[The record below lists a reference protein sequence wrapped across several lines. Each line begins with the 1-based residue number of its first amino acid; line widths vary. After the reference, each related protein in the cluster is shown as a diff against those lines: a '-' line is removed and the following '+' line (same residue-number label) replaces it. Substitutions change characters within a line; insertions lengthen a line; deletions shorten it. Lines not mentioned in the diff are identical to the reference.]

1 MYKMDSLDNQNNSL
15 APLIN
20 NIVVPGNTNQ
30 EQQKQTTSSRNF
42 ILTVNEKSIEHYDE
56 IKDYLTNLK
65 NMNYYLCCEHIG
77 QENKHYHIFVQYE
90 NSKNLSFKK
99 LHGCHVEK
107 SYGSAQQN
115 IKYVKAED
123 EKHIKLNIKSE
134 LIDEIG
140 EPKLKGGC
148 YSIKDIKNM
157 TDDEIELSVPLSLSR
172 IAQDIKSKQAYEIN
186 LDEWHKDV
194 KIYYIY
200 GPSGIGKSCKA
211 KEILKKHGY
220 KSTNIVKCENG
231 FWQGIGQSKSCIYDD
246 FRDSDLK
253 AKEFIQFVDYNRQ
266 IMNVKGGTRINE
278 YELIIITSIQNPYS
292 IYKNMPE
299 EAKTQWLRRIK
310 IINLNPKN
318 SDNELEPFGLTGDDN
333 F

>member
-1 MYKMDSLDNQNNSL
+1 MYKMENSKNSSID
-15 APLIN
+15 PPKN

-30 EQQKQTTSSRNF
+30 EQQTINISSRNF
-42 ILTVNEKSIEHYDE
+42 ILTVNEKSIEYYDK

-65 NMNYYLCCEHIG
+65 GMNYYLCAEHIG
-77 QENKHYHIFVQYE
+77 QENKHYHIYIQYD
-90 NSKNLSFKK
+90 NTKKLNIKK

-115 IKYVKAED
+115 IKYVLAQD
-123 EKHIKLNIKSE
+123 EKHIKLKITSE

-211 KEILKKHGY
+211 KEILKQHGY
-220 KSTNIVKCENG
+220 KTTNIVKCENG

-266 IMNVKGGTRINE
+266 IMNVKGGSRINE
-278 YELIIITSIQNPYS
+278 YELIIITSIQSPYS

-318 SDNELEPFGLTGDDN
+318 NDDELEPFGLTGNDN